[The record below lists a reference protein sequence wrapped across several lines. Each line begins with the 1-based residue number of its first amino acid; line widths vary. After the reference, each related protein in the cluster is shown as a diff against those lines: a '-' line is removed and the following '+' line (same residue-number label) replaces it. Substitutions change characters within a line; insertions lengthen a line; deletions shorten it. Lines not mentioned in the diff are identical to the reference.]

1 MWLKHE
7 ATRGN
12 AAAQVKTR
20 STVLEILCR
29 DRPGHAALTDSPK
42 PQWLKAVLAYFLLP

>member
-29 DRPGHAALTDSPK
+29 GRPGYALLMSSPK
-42 PQWLKAVLAYFLLP
+42 PQWLKEVLVYFWLP

>member
-12 AAAQVKTR
+12 AAAQVTMW
-20 STVLEILCR
+20 STVLETVS
-29 DRPGHAALTDSPK
+29 ALMDQDT
-42 PQWLKAVLAYFLLP
+42 L

>member
-12 AAAQVKTR
+12 AAAQVKMR
-20 STVLEILCR
+20 STVLESLSATI
-29 DRPGHAALTDSPK
+29 DQVTP
-42 PQWLKAVLAYFLLP
+42 

>member
-12 AAAQVKTR
+12 AAAQVTAW
-20 STVLEILCR
+20 S
-29 DRPGHAALTDSPK
+29 
-42 PQWLKAVLAYFLLP
+42 AVLDTVSALMHQDTL